1 MHCYL
6 CSRILLWAMQVFFLI
21 VKIKLVQVININ
33 LGKAELLAGAPVKTN
48 TFSKLAQNLLCV
60 CISSYGN

>member
-1 MHCYL
+1 
-6 CSRILLWAMQVFFLI
+6 MQVFFLI